1 VTGIFSIVFVL
12 YAAVPGHYLNS
23 VLLSS
28 AETFSPFAMS
38 VLSEVAN
45 LGPSGGGT
53 YDIWGQVIS
62 VISAYS
68 TLSFPSG
75 SAALNTAFGSNWTS
89 GHWVCLI
96 YTVCQIY

>member
-1 VTGIFSIVFVL
+1 MNSSAWSSGSFFGASSLNIYIDNAVTRVSQSEIQFNVTGIFSIVFVL

-45 LGPSGGGT
+45 
-53 YDIWGQVIS
+53 
-62 VISAYS
+62 
-68 TLSFPSG
+68 
-75 SAALNTAFGSNWTS
+75 
-89 GHWVCLI
+89 
-96 YTVCQIY
+96 